1 MFAENDC
8 FSHRGTASHTTQIRE
23 NGKTPLFRSVLGET
37 GVLTDKPMNR
47 VDAYGVPAHGRRR
60 LQGQARLPRKLIGMT
75 AARCR

>member
-1 MFAENDC
+1 M
-8 FSHRGTASHTTQIRE
+8 TACRIEGPLPTPTQIRE

-47 VDAYGVPAHGRRR
+47 VDAYGAPAHGGRR